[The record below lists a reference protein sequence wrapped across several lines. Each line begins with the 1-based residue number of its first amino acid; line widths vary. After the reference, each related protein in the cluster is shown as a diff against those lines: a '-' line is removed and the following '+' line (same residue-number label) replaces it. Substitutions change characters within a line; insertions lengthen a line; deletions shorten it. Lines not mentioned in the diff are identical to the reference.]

1 MKHSQRTG
9 GKNCNGD
16 ANTPISPLQTTQA
29 LPIEELN
36 SGFEVYQPWIHRER
50 ATGRAPVFLYL
61 KDP

>member
-36 SGFEVYQPWIHRER
+36 SGFEVYQPGSTGKINGPR
-50 ATGRAPVFLYL
+50 ARFFYL
-61 KDP
+61 GDP